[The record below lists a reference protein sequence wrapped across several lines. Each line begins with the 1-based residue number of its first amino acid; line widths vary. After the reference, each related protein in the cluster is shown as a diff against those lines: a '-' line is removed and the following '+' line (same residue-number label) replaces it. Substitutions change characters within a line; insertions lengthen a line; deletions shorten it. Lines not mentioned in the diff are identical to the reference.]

1 VADGDDLGHAFPI
14 TIVAFDM
21 ADEVADMVADLIVPI
36 VDGKSAQDPVEVGCP
51 ITLVA
56 ADCSAKGD
64 NSFLTS
70 HPLARPDLNPQA
82 VRDRLALPG
91 RPHSAFVRSITAPDV
106 APFIE
111 PTGRALVVGARVAIL
126 GSSATQALARGAI
139 L

>member
-1 VADGDDLGHAFPI
+1 
-14 TIVAFDM
+14 
-21 ADEVADMVADLIVPI
+21 
-36 VDGKSAQDPVEVGCP
+36 
-51 ITLVA
+51 
-56 ADCSAKGD
+56 
-64 NSFLTS
+64 
-70 HPLARPDLNPQA
+70 LNPQA